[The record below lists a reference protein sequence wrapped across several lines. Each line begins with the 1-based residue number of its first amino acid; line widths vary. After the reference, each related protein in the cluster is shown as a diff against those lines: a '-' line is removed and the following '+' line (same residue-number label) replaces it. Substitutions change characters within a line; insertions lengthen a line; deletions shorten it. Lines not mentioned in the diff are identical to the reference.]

1 MRFCF
6 VVHPLSLEDV
16 ARYEPGAAGKGAPLV
31 RKIME
36 WMPPWA
42 AVHVTG
48 VRALD
53 GRETEGWFVAAPL
66 LPEQMMDFPR
76 EEVYKRIVRAIEI
89 GAELGAEVA
98 GLGAFTG
105 VVGDGGITVAER
117 SPIPVTTGNSL
128 TIAAGIQSL
137 FRGAHEM
144 GVELADATVAIVGA
158 TGSIGG
164 ACVQLVAPRV
174 KHVVLVAR
182 NNTRLQKFY
191 EQMKAELPCE
201 LSYTTDI
208 SAAVRK
214 SQLVLTAT
222 SSTQDV
228 IQPEDLLPGA
238 VVCEL
243 SLPHDVSR
251 RVALERPDV
260 LVTEGGNMVVPGDPF
275 FERVREPGTAFDLN
289 LPPRTALACMSETM
303 VLALEN
309 RAENFTLGRGIDVK
323 KVVEIEQLAARAGFA
338 LADMRAF
345 DTAITPEKI
354 AATRAAAEVRR
365 GIVALP
371 STSAL
376 CAYARDDND
385 AAVPR
390 LRRCV
395 PTLGMTMARASFDVA
410 HDEKGRG
417 RHRCRP
423 LPFQA
428 SGVFVSENYSACA
441 SAQPFG
447 APMPAA

>member
-1 MRFCF
+1 MKFCF
-6 VVHPLSLEDV
+6 VIHPLSLEDV
-16 ARYEPGAAGKGAPLV
+16 ARYEPGATGKGAPII

-48 VRALD
+48 VRTPD
-53 GRETEGWFVAAPL
+53 GCETEGWFVAAPL
-66 LPEQMMDFPR
+66 LPEQMMEFPR
-76 EEVYKRIVRAIEI
+76 EEVYKRIIRAIEI

-105 VVGDGGITVAER
+105 VVGDGGVTVAER
-117 SPIPVTTGNSL
+117 APIPVTTGNSL
-128 TIAAGIQSL
+128 TIAAGIQSF
-137 FRGAHEM
+137 FRGACEM
-144 GVELADATVAIVGA
+144 GVDPATATVTVVGA

-164 ACVQLVAPRV
+164 ACVRLIAPHV
-174 KHVVLVAR
+174 KHILMVAR
-182 NNTRLQKFY
+182 NNTRLTKVY

-201 LSYTTDI
+201 LSCSTDI
-208 SAAVRK
+208 SAAVRR
-214 SQLVLTAT
+214 SQLILTAT

-260 LVTEGGNMVVPGDPF
+260 LVTEGGNMLVPGNPF
-275 FERVREPGTAFDLN
+275 FERVREPGNAFDLN

-303 VLALEN
+303 VLALEE
-309 RAENFTLGRGIDVK
+309 RAECFTLGRGIDVN
-323 KVVEIEQLAARAGFA
+323 KVIEIEGMAKRCGFS

-365 GIVALP
+365 KE
-371 STSAL
+371 
-376 CAYARDDND
+376 
-385 AAVPR
+385 VP
-390 LRRCV
+390 
-395 PTLGMTMARASFDVA
+395 A
-410 HDEKGRG
+410 
-417 RHRCRP
+417 
-423 LPFQA
+423 
-428 SGVFVSENYSACA
+428 
-441 SAQPFG
+441 
-447 APMPAA
+447 